1 MDRSTYVERDCH
13 TQSQTFEP
21 CRPTEADVG
30 RETGHS
36 ANKFRARS
44 ISSTSSD
51 DVERDCSRSVK
62 RTRPQSDVE
71 GDSPIKI
78 PRVFNSVHDQSLYLA
93 TSKDKIEEA
102 IFLLAQGANPNYI
115 FPEPP
120 RYSTLHKACYNNNS
134 QLIKELLKHDVLN
147 TINLKTINGYTPL
160 HIACVFGHIQCIKL
174 LLESCICNTGNFV

>member
-1 MDRSTYVERDCH
+1 MLKETVIHKVRHSNLVGQPKLMLGERLAIL
-13 TQSQTFEP
+13 QTNSGLDLYL
-21 CRPTEADVG
+21 AQVVMMS
-30 RETGHS
+30 RET
-36 ANKFRARS
+36 ALDLLRA
-44 ISSTSSD
+44 
-51 DVERDCSRSVK
+51 
-62 RTRPQSDVE
+62 
-71 GDSPIKI
+71 PIKI